1 MAIAEMCRIRLYGL
15 ESEREALL
23 SYLMRFGAIQVQEMD
38 PGEQGSAES
47 ASAGFAGVPVPSMML
62 QDGRKD
68 LLETERQLAS
78 AKGALEVLSRHAP
91 EKKPLFAVRRRIAMQ
106 FLDATA
112 ANRAAL
118 LDEAGAIRQVESDL
132 DALKA
137 EEGRIRGRMDF
148 LAPWSGIGLDLSLD
162 GTRLTMMQAG
172 TLPASFRLDGLSA
185 SLADAAP
192 ASAVARHSAGKDVQ
206 YCLAVWHRDEDA
218 AVQGLLKEAGWNR
231 LNFRDV
237 PGKPEDVIAS
247 LGKRLEEIAPMKERL
262 VESVRAR
269 AGSRGGIEEL
279 HDALLMERD
288 RLNACGSLMATG
300 KAFLLRG
307 WVPCDLYDGLAN
319 RLTGKHICHIEREA
333 AADEDEIPV
342 LVRSNGFT
350 EAIRPVMDMYGTPSP
365 REIDPN
371 FLTLPFFAVFFGL
384 IMSDAGYG
392 LILTCA
398 SGFALWRFKME
409 GPARRFAKL
418 VLFCGIMTVF
428 WGAMFGGFL
437 GIPAFADHA
446 LWFNPSGEGGTE
458 RLMVWC
464 LLFGVI
470 HLFTGMGLK
479 AANLIRRRQ
488 YLDAVCDVGFPYIM
502 FTGFGMTVLPN
513 VPGLDPVLT
522 SPVSAV
528 GLYVMALG
536 TALVVATAGRKSRSL
551 AGKLLGGLPRLY
563 DIIGFLGDVL
573 SYMRL
578 LALSLAGG
586 ILGGLITGMATGF
599 GSLAARLAGGTVL
612 LLLGHGINFAMS
624 LLGAF
629 VHSCRLQYLEFFSKF
644 LEGGGK
650 PFRPFGPV
658 TRYIVLKQE
667 DEPS

>member
-1 MAIAEMCRIRLYGL
+1 MAIVEMCRIRLYGM
-15 ESEREALL
+15 ESEREELL
-23 SYLMRFGAIQVQEMD
+23 SDLMRFGAIQLQELD
-38 PGEQGSAES
+38 PEEYGSAGPDS
-47 ASAGFAGVPVPSMML
+47 
-62 QDGRKD
+62 
-68 LLETERQLAS
+68 ETPACLPGSSLKHRTDQKGITEIEVQLAL
-78 AKGALEVLSRHAP
+78 AAGALEVLSRHAP
-91 EKKPLFAVRRRIAMQ
+91 EKKPLFSVRRRIGAQ
-106 FLDATA
+106 HLNEVA
-112 ANRAAL
+112 AGRAAIL
-118 LDEAGAIRQVESDL
+118 AEAGNIRRLETEL

-137 EEGRIRGRMDF
+137 EEGRIRGRIDF
-148 LAPWSGIGLDLSLD
+148 LSPWSGIGTDLSAD
-162 GTRLTMMQAG
+162 GTRLAVMQAG
-172 TLPASFRLDGLSA
+172 TLPALLPLDGISET
-185 SLADAAP
+185 LAAAAP
-192 ASAVARHSAGKDVQ
+192 ASIVMRHAVNKDVQ
-206 YCLAVWHRDEDA
+206 FCVALWHRDEDA
-218 AVQGLLKEAGWNR
+218 AVQGVLKEAGWNR
-231 LNFRDV
+231 LSFRDV
-237 PGKPEDVIAS
+237 PGKPEAVLAS
-247 LGKRLEEIAPMKERL
+247 LKERL
-262 VESVRAR
+262 NGISTEKGLLAEAVR
-269 AGSRGGIEEL
+269 GKSPSRRSIEDL

-288 RLNACGSLMATG
+288 RLNASGSLMATG
-300 KAFLLRG
+300 KAYLLRG
-307 WVPCDLYDGLAN
+307 WVPGDMYDELEN
-319 RLTGKHICHIEREA
+319 RLTRNHICHIERDA
-333 AADEDEIPV
+333 AGNEDDIPV
-342 LVRSNGFT
+342 LVRNNGLI
-350 EAIRPVMDMYGTPSP
+350 EAIRPVMDMYGTPSA

-371 FLTLPFFAVFFGL
+371 FLTLPFFAIFFGL
-384 IMSDAGYG
+384 IMSDAAYG
-392 LILTCA
+392 LILTGA
-398 SGFALWRFKME
+398 SAFALWRFKME
-409 GPARRFAKL
+409 EPVRRFAKL
-418 VLFCGIMTVF
+418 VLFCGMTTIF
-428 WGAMFGGFL
+428 WGTMFGGFL

-479 AANLIRRRQ
+479 AANLVRRRQ
-488 YLDAVCDVGFPYIM
+488 YLDALCDVGFPYVM
-502 FTGFGMTVLPN
+502 FIGFGMTVLPN

-522 SPVSAV
+522 LPISSV
-528 GLYVMALG
+528 GLYVLIVG
-536 TALVVATAGRKSRSL
+536 ITLVVATAGRKSKSI

-599 GSLAARLAGGTVL
+599 GSLAARLVGGTVL